1 MSTRRS
7 HDVNRITGTHTLHGS
22 PRPHPWQ
29 HIQPDIGPEPD
40 ACRLQELQWPTQ
52 ISISTIGRR
61 LVSRLGRRGPAGTGT
76 TTPAQLLRRP
86 PVLSLGAPGGAKRSS
101 V

>member
-1 MSTRRS
+1 MPPATPSYAHQLRNSGIALR
-7 HDVNRITGTHTLHGS
+7 GS

-76 TTPAQLLRRP
+76 TTPLIVTERHLTGLP
-86 PVLSLGAPGGAKRSS
+86 GSPVGAAP
-101 V
+101 

>member
-7 HDVNRITGTHTLHGS
+7 HDVNRITGTHTLNGS

-61 LVSRLGRRGPAGTGT
+61 LVGRLGRRGPAGTGT
-76 TTPAQLLRRP
+76 PPRSLSPNGTWPACRTARW
-86 PVLSLGAPGGAKRSS
+86 VLHHD
-101 V
+101 